1 MFPNA
6 DCYTL
11 FYDEEEMQG
20 RYKDRITKTS
30 FLDIPPVRR
39 HHRAFIPLFPL
50 ASSHLRARKK
60 YDLVLS
66 ETAGYA
72 KGFGIKGNHHI
83 SYCHTPLR
91 YAWERGYMKTLPHVP
106 YILKLL
112 APPIA
117 AYFRSWDKKTA
128 NKIDCLIANSEYIQA
143 KIKKYYER
151 DAEVIYPPV
160 DETHFY
166 RTQEKNKNGKYYL
179 MAGRLVH
186 YKRFDLGIAACN
198 ALGRNLKVVGVGLE
212 RAALKKS
219 ADHTHTEFV
228 PFKKDGPLRTLYQ
241 NARALIFPQI
251 EDFGLVAAEAQM
263 CGLPVIAYGE
273 GGGKEIVEDGKT
285 GIIFHEQTKTS
296 LMQAIRRFEAMH
308 FDRAYIAERAKRFSE
323 RTFRDR
329 MIEIVTRTAHEER
342 ELTR

>member
-1 MFPNA
+1 MDGYKNNRENRARDLLRKRNLSVAICHDYLNQYGGAERVLDVFLDMFPNA

-166 RTQEKNKNGKYYL
+166 RTQEKNKSL
-179 MAGRLVH
+179 
-186 YKRFDLGIAACN
+186 RF
-198 ALGRNLKVVGVGLE
+198 
-212 RAALKKS
+212 
-219 ADHTHTEFV
+219 
-228 PFKKDGPLRTLYQ
+228 
-241 NARALIFPQI
+241 
-251 EDFGLVAAEAQM
+251 
-263 CGLPVIAYGE
+263 
-273 GGGKEIVEDGKT
+273 
-285 GIIFHEQTKTS
+285 
-296 LMQAIRRFEAMH
+296 
-308 FDRAYIAERAKRFSE
+308 
-323 RTFRDR
+323 
-329 MIEIVTRTAHEER
+329 
-342 ELTR
+342 